1 MTNISLRTTVR
12 GSGPG
17 LLLAHGAGGGIEANF
32 GTVIPRLAQD
42 HTVVGPDYP
51 DDNEALDLDELADAL
66 VAAAVNSGVAQFT
79 IVGFSLGAAV
89 AVRAATRHPERARG
103 LILTAG
109 FAAPDNRLRLAM
121 DIWRALLR
129 AGDYETF
136 ARFGLSSALS
146 AAFVNEAIPGDQLPV
161 LVEQAAKSIPAGTA
175 AQAALVLE
183 TDVRGDLAAISVP
196 ALVIATTRDLLADPS
211 NSVYLT
217 DSIPG
222 AEVLEIATGHM
233 AMAEAPD
240 QWYQAVDEFLRRH
253 RL

>member
-17 LLLAHGAGGGIEANF
+17 VLLAHGAGGGIEANF
-32 GTVIPRLAQD
+32 GAVIPQLAED

-51 DDNEALDLDELADAL
+51 DDNETLDLDELADAL
-66 VAAAVNSGVAQFT
+66 VAAATDSGVTQFT

-89 AVRAATRHPERARG
+89 AVRAATRHPDRTRG

-109 FAAPDNRLRLAM
+109 FATADNRLRLAM
-121 DIWRALLR
+121 DIWRALLH

-136 ARFGLSSALS
+136 GRFGLSSALS
-146 AAFVNEAIPGDQLPV
+146 ADFVNAIPGDQLPAM
-161 LVEQAAKSIPAGTA
+161 VELAAKSIPAGTA
-175 AQAALVLE
+175 AQAGLVLE

-196 ALVIATTRDLLADPS
+196 ALVIATTLDLLAAPS
-211 NSVYLT
+211 NSRYLA

-233 AMAEAPD
+233 AMSEAPD
-240 QWYQAVDEFLRRH
+240 QWYQAVNDFLQRH